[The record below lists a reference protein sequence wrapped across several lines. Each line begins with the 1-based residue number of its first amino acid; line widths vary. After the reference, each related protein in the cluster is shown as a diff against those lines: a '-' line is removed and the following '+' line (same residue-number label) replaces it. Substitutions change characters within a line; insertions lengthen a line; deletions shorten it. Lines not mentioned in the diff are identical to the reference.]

1 MTPDQL
7 KEHFNVET
15 QTALAAKLGKP
26 VSTVAEWF
34 QKGRVPRAV
43 LLEVELE
50 QLKGEDRPQ

>member
-7 KEHFNVET
+7 KEHFNVDT
-15 QTALAAKLGKP
+15 QTALAARLGKP

-50 QLKGEDRPQ
+50 TLKGEGSAQ

>member
-7 KEHFNVET
+7 KEHFQVDT

-50 QLKGEDRPQ
+50 QLKDRPQ